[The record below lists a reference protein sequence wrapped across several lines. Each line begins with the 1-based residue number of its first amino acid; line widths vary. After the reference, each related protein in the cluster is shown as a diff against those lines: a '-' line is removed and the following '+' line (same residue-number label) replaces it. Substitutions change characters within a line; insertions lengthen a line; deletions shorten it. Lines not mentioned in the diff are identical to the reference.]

1 MKALH
6 DRINR
11 VINTQAFE
19 KYLEAHSIDLFEFQ
33 CSWSKLSE
41 GGFFEKLPEQ
51 YQAAIIAGEAELSAS
66 GELALA

>member
-19 KYLEAHSIDLFEFQ
+19 AHLAAHGIDLFEFQ
-33 CSWSKLSE
+33 CSWAKLSE
-41 GGFFEKLPEQ
+41 GGQFDKLPEQ
-51 YQAAIIAGEAELSAS
+51 YQAAILAGEKELLTS
-66 GELALA
+66 GEFALA